1 MFQSNYQQMLCLL
14 TLLAALILTGCPTPA
29 PEPLAMPDVTNM
41 VQSEAETLLM
51 GMELVIS
58 ETEAYDDAVP
68 VGHILPQD
76 PAPDTEIFPGDTV
89 HMVIS
94 KGVEKVTVPDVVTM
108 SASVAQNEIQNAGL
122 QVGAIT
128 EEYSD
133 TIAEGNVISQSP
145 EAGISL
151 EIKSSVD
158 LILSK
163 GLAPVAVPNVLK
175 LSLTNA
181 QSEIQNA
188 GLQVGAVTEEYS
200 DTVAEGNVIRQNPE
214 ADTIVLVNSLIQ
226 LVVSKGPATLD
237 VPNMIGMTLETAQ
250 SALQNTRL
258 ALEVVSEKFN
268 STVPDGTIIS
278 QNPEA
283 GITANAGSTV
293 TLSITRIPEAGDT
306 MSFKLGHS
314 DMEFVWCPAATFMM
328 GSPED
333 EPGRAEEEIQHEVTL
348 TKGFWIGKYE
358 VTQAQWEL
366 LDPNWELEDSPFI
379 SEGPEYPMIGA
390 LSDLWGGIEVLNSV
404 QNEYHFTVP
413 TEAQW
418 EYACRAG
425 STGMFC
431 YGDDPNYEDLNDY
444 AWTWQNSG
452 NELVSGEW
460 EDSFFNLGFLETLRV
475 RPGGEKLPNAW
486 GIYDMHGNVWE
497 NCSDVYDITYYENSP
512 AVDPTGP
519 EPEYPLDHKN
529 VVRGGDVM
537 FWTSLSRS
545 AARTEAA
552 LTSIV
557 NAPLLGLRLVAIEE
571 ELTF

>member
-1 MFQSNYQQMLCLL
+1 MHKTSFRQTLCLL
-14 TLLAALILTGCPTPA
+14 TLLVSLILTGCPTPA
-29 PEPLAMPDVTNM
+29 PEPLTMPDVANM
-41 VQSEAETLLM
+41 VQSEAEALLM
-51 GMELVIS
+51 GMELIIS

-68 VGHILPQD
+68 VGHILSQD

-89 HMVIS
+89 RLVIS

-151 EIKSSVD
+151 EIESSVD

-188 GLQVGAVTEEYS
+188 GLQVGAVSEEYS
-200 DTVAEGNVIRQNPE
+200 DTIAEGDVIRQNPE
-214 ADTIVLVNSLIQ
+214 AGAVVPVNSLIQ
-226 LVVSKGPATLD
+226 LVVSLGPTTVE
-237 VPNMIGMTLETAQ
+237 VPNVVGITLETAQ
-250 SALQNTRL
+250 STIQSPQLT
-258 ALEVVSEKFN
+258 LEVVSEKFN
-268 STVPDGTIIS
+268 STVPDGTILS

-283 GITANAGSTV
+283 GVTVNAGSTV
-293 TLSITRIPEAGDT
+293 TLVVTKIPEAGDT
-306 MSFKLGHS
+306 MGFKLGHS
-314 DMEFVWCPAATFMM
+314 DMEFVWCPSGTFMM

-333 EPGRAEEEIQHEVTL
+333 EPGRSNEEIQHEVTL

-366 LDPNWELEDSPFI
+366 LDPTWEADENILLP
-379 SEGPEYPMIGA
+379 EGADYPVVA
-390 LSDLWGGIEVLNSV
+390 RLQEFFTGIDVLNSV
-404 QNEYHFTVP
+404 QNEYYFTAP

-431 YGDDPNYEDLNDY
+431 YGDDPNYEYLNDY
-444 AWTWQNSG
+444 AWNWQNSADGVIFEEWDIG
-452 NELVSGEW
+452 NIAQLKIHPVGQ
-460 EDSFFNLGFLETLRV
+460 
-475 RPGGEKLPNAW
+475 KKPNAW

-497 NCSDVYDITYYENSP
+497 HCLDVYKRDYYEVSP
-512 AVDPTGP
+512 SVDPMGP
-519 EPEYPLDHKN
+519 EPENPQYEN
-529 VVRGGDVM
+529 VTRGGGIVWEN
-537 FWTSLSRS
+537 FVCRS
-545 AARTEAA
+545 ANR
-552 LTSIV
+552 LV
-557 NAPLLGLRLVAIEE
+557 PNVLFLLEYTVGLRLVAIEE
-571 ELTF
+571 EITF